1 MHGIEPGCQLSQIK
15 TMNSH
20 HHHHGPETVTAAYN
34 RMFTIGVVLNLAY
47 VVVEAIAGLAV
58 DSLALLADAGHNL
71 SDVLSLL
78 LAWAAVW
85 LAAKAPTRERSY
97 GFRRAT
103 ILASLFSALLLLL
116 TMGAISWEAL
126 ERIKSPAPV
135 NGTVMMVVAAVGVLI
150 NTATALLF
158 LRERKR
164 DLNIRGAF
172 LHMAADAAISLGVV
186 VAGGLILLTGW
197 LWLDPAISLLVVCL
211 IVVATWSLL
220 KESVVLLLDMVP
232 ASVDAAEVEAW
243 LRQTPGVEDLHD
255 LHIWS
260 VSTTDVVLTVHL
272 VMPQVANYDQFLRE
286 LRKQL
291 FKRFDIG
298 HTTVQIEHR
307 QSLQPCQHS
316 VCR

>member
-1 MHGIEPGCQLSQIK
+1 MLGIELGCQLSQIK

-85 LAAKAPTRERSY
+85 LAAKVPTRERSY